1 MKKRLNN
8 KVTENLHQNTNTLSN
23 GHINIGTSMTELSLM
38 DINCSNNS
46 SMDQMDKMDQMEQIQ
61 QQQQQQ
67 QQQNQNKTTLN
78 HQFRFHAALTRT
90 ISTPQPQLKQH
101 HLNQIHSHQQQQLQQ
116 QQQQQQQ
123 QSQPQQDSNVAT
135 LVNTLIENL
144 GNINLHRKLER
155 TQSEPLPQQQVNT
168 SRYKTELCRP
178 FEEAGECKYGEKCQ
192 FAHGYHEL
200 RNLQRHPKYKTEFC
214 RTFHSVGFCPYGPRC
229 HFVHNADEAR
239 ALQQQQQ
246 QQQQQQLQQQTKLQQ
261 QNHSNYYPLSAK
273 SSLNGVGG
281 SGGAINHSLPLSPPL
296 SMSTGSDRES
306 PTGSLSLS
314 PTSSMTN
321 FPFGEQISPSNSVF
335 QNAFTYVNTPPESPN
350 APMSPV
356 NTPPPTLMLG
366 QTPVYIK
373 PVVAN
378 NVGSVAPTTT
388 QQPPAKQLLQKS
400 SSSPI
405 AVIRGSNAT
414 TNTVTTTTNTTKP
427 PIKMNSVSSLNGAMT
442 AEEARL
448 PVFNRISNNSTADA
462 FSHVAL

>member
-1 MKKRLNN
+1 
-8 KVTENLHQNTNTLSN
+8 
-23 GHINIGTSMTELSLM
+23 MTELNIM

-46 SMDQMDKMDQMEQIQ
+46 SMDQMDKMDQMEHIQ
-61 QQQQQQ
+61 QQTQS
-67 QQQNQNKTTLN
+67 KTLS

-90 ISTPQPQLKQH
+90 ISTPQPQLKQL
-101 HLNQIHSHQQQQLQQ
+101 HLSQLHSQ

-123 QSQPQQDSNVAT
+123 QSPTQQDSNVAT

-155 TQSEPLPQQQVNT
+155 TQSEPLPQQQVNA

-200 RNLQRHPKYKTEFC
+200 RNLQRHPKYKTEYC

-246 QQQQQQLQQQTKLQQ
+246 QQQQQLQQQTKLQQ

-273 SSLNGVGG
+273 SSLNGGG
-281 SGGAINHSLPLSPPL
+281 GTINHSLPLSPPL

-321 FPFGEQISPSNSVF
+321 FPFGEQISPANSVF
-335 QNAFTYVNTPPESPN
+335 QTAFTYVNTPPESPN

-356 NTPPPTLMLG
+356 NTPPPSLMLG
-366 QTPVYIK
+366 HQTTHYIK

-378 NVGSVAPTTT
+378 NVGGTAAA
-388 QQPPAKQLLQKS
+388 QPPVKQLLQKS

-405 AVIRGSNAT
+405 AIIRGGSNAAT
-414 TNTVTTTTNTTKP
+414 VNNTNKP
-427 PIKMNSVSSLNGAMT
+427 PIKVKSVSSLNGALT